1 MDVRLERRGFV
12 SERLSHAVSPQAA
25 AFISIL
31 GSQICHLP
39 RWHIRSLQ
47 FATALCVCLSV
58 EAEIMKFSP
67 VRLMHHCYCDTAV
80 STSCRG
86 RGWQNGLQSP
96 PSNCN
101 QLHTDYLHTVSFFS
115 LYAPPPL
122 AAVITF
128 CSQSFLPLKT
138 CWQAAAAAAAGG
150 SASDYIWVSNGWFWL
165 HFREHFAGV
174 LLMAGNRIWIEVF
187 CSRWGS
193 GG

>member
-1 MDVRLERRGFV
+1 M

-80 STSCRG
+80 STSCHG

-101 QLHTDYLHTVSFFS
+101 QLHRDYLHTVSFFP
-115 LYAPPPL
+115 LYAWPFFFPPL

-128 CSQSFLPLKT
+128 CSQSLLPLKT
-138 CWQAAAAAAAGG
+138 CRQAAAAAAGG
-150 SASDYIWVSNGWFWL
+150 SASDYIWVSNGCFWL
-165 HFREHFAGV
+165 RFGERFAGV
-174 LLMAGNRIWIEVF
+174 PLMAGNRIWIEVLS
-187 CSRWGS
+187 SRWGS
-193 GG
+193 RG